1 MKIPGQR
8 PTWDI
13 MLSLCLEVAEMD
25 WEKATRIAHAIGSSR
40 LQVVKMGLFRK
51 AADYA
56 RTRVDWQLA
65 TAEERLVMDPAR
77 TKSHDAFIEACD
89 MMARCMEDERE
100 DFSWRVD
107 LGKDRKEIG
116 DFACYLHLILGLVA
130 R

>member
-1 MKIPGQR
+1 
-8 PTWDI
+8 
-13 MLSLCLEVAEMD
+13 MD
-25 WEKATRIAHAIGSSR
+25 WERATQIAHAIGSSR
-40 LQVVKMGLFRK
+40 LQVVKMELFRK

-56 RTRVDWQLA
+56 RMRVDWQLA

-77 TKSHDAFIEACD
+77 TRSHDAFIEACD
-89 MMARCMEDERE
+89 IMARCMEDERE